1 MSFQESILDLMA
13 IKKPCIQIRTSLEK
27 EMIPTLLN
35 LLFSNN
41 IDNVY
46 RIDELDKVEKLS
58 VNAKGQ
64 IIREPVEH
72 EDYGQVQFNPM
83 ILLPWVRGILNN
95 TEKVENNVFLFV
107 DYDST
112 FDRPTF
118 RRWIKDSFLNSNIS
132 LIHLLNVGL
141 SKVES

>member
-1 MSFQESILDLMA
+1 MSFNEQILDLMA

-27 EMIPTLLN
+27 EMIPALLN

-95 TEKVENNVFLFV
+95 TEKVEN
-107 DYDST
+107 
-112 FDRPTF
+112 
-118 RRWIKDSFLNSNIS
+118 
-132 LIHLLNVGL
+132 
-141 SKVES
+141 